1 MSFSSLSSY
10 RSTAVCWWQ
19 YGKKKEGSEKKN
31 NNSKKKTKK
40 KKKRKKKRKIFHI
53 PHSATRISHPIE
65 KKKKKKKKTNLL
77 QKWSILSIVSKQATN
92 HIIFF
97 VMNWQFEK
105 LDSCGHSASKRKLT
119 KTPGTGRCGR
129 VCAKKRKRKRK
140 NRNELQHGHA
150 HLSAMPHPSM
160 I

>member
-65 KKKKKKKKTNLL
+65 KKKKKKKKNEPFAKVVNSLYRFETSN
-77 QKWSILSIVSKQATN
+77 KSY
-92 HIIFF
+92 HFF
-97 VMNWQFEK
+97 
-105 LDSCGHSASKRKLT
+105 RY
-119 KTPGTGRCGR
+119 
-129 VCAKKRKRKRK
+129 
-140 NRNELQHGHA
+140 ELA
-150 HLSAMPHPSM
+150 

>member
-1 MSFSSLSSY
+1 M
-10 RSTAVCWWQ
+10 AVR
-19 YGKKKEGSEKKN
+19 KKKGQKKKRQQF
-31 NNSKKKTKK
+31 SKKKKKRKTKK
-40 KKKRKKKRKIFHI
+40 KKKEKKRKIFHI

-65 KKKKKKKKTNLL
+65 KKKKKKKKKKTRTL

-105 LDSCGHSASKRKLT
+105 LDSCGHSASKSKLT
-119 KTPGTGRCGR
+119 KTPETGRRCDR
-129 VCAKKRKRKRK
+129 VSAKKKKK
-140 NRNELQHGHA
+140 KTATSCNTATLTCQ
-150 HLSAMPHPSM
+150 